1 MIHLTRDD
9 AAVYMTHHTGSFDGP
24 AQTGP
29 LHAWHFPDGTWGIY
43 DIRHGTWVIYD
54 IRRGRWVKRG
64 EQ

>member
-43 DIRHGTWVIYD
+43 DIR
-54 IRRGRWVKRG
+54 RGRWVKRG